1 MVLLNK
7 LIRPGGKKK
16 PSPSTPMVSPASKPA
31 KSVFSKG
38 YFCLGLLLLT
48 AFALQEFG
56 TLELALVGTIAS

>member
-16 PSPSTPMVSPASKPA
+16 PSPSTAMVSPASKPA

-38 YFCLGLLLLT
+38 YFCLGLAVIIGFRHT
-48 AFALQEFG
+48 RIRS
-56 TLELALVGTIAS
+56 LELALVGSIAS